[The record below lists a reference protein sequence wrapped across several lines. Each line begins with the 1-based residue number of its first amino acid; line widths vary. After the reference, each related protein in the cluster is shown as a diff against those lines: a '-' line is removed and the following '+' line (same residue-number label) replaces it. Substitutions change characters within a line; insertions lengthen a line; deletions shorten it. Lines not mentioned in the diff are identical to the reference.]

1 MRARAEAFDRGE
13 GRMRHPTV
21 DPVTFIIVGA
31 TGDLAQRLLLP
42 ALYHLRVEGEIPDG
56 FAVVGFSRR
65 AWSDDA
71 FRAFAREGIPG
82 PRDDE
87 AWRRFAP
94 HLYFIQGDST
104 RPDDLAALG
113 GGLAAIEARHGT
125 QGNRI
130 FYVASPPSTYG
141 PLLTALGNAGLV
153 RRQTSGPWTRLI
165 VEKPYGRDEASAR
178 ALNTLVEQVVGESG
192 VYRIDHYLGKESV
205 QNMLVFRF
213 ANTVFEPI
221 WNRRYVDHVQISFV
235 EDIGVEA
242 RGRFYEE
249 VGVVRDVVQNHVL
262 QLLAVIAM
270 EPPAVF
276 DAEAF
281 RNEKAKVLRSIPPV
295 RPEHAVQGQYGPGT
309 VRGERVP
316 GYREEEAV
324 DPRSMTPTY
333 AAMRLSVENWRWAGV
348 PFYLRAGKR
357 LARKDTEIV
366 IDFRQPPLMLFREW
380 DMKEMDPNVLILR
393 TTEDEGISL
402 QFAARVPGHRR
413 QIRSVPLDF
422 SYAAMGTAERPAYE
436 HLLLDALHG
445 AQTFFARRDEV
456 ELQWAIVDPLLRQW
470 EEHPPRDFPNYAAG
484 TMGPAAA
491 DELLERAGRR
501 WRSAAELAVPAPGRS

>member
-1 MRARAEAFDRGE
+1 MRQDR
-13 GRMRHPTV
+13 TV
-21 DPVTFIIVGA
+21 DPVTFIIIGA

-42 ALYHLRVEGEIPDG
+42 ALYHLRADGQIPDR

-65 AWSDDA
+65 GWSDDT
-71 FRAFAREGIPG
+71 FRSFARQGLPAG
-82 PRDDE
+82 ALDAE
-87 AWRRFAP
+87 AWERFAP
-94 HLYFIQGDST
+94 HLYFVPGDST
-104 RPDDLAALG
+104 KAADLTVLG
-113 GGLAAIEARHGT
+113 QALAAIETRHATG
-125 QGNRI
+125 GNCI
-130 FYVASPPSTYG
+130 FYIASPPSTYHA
-141 PLLTALGNAGLV
+141 LLSALGRQGLV
-153 RRQTSGPWTRLI
+153 RRGDRPWTRII
-165 VEKPYGRDEASAR
+165 VEKPFGGDEASAR
-178 ALNTLVEQVVGESG
+178 ALNALIDEVVGESG
-192 VYRIDHYLGKESV
+192 VYRIDHYLGKETV

-235 EDIGVEA
+235 EDIGVGS

-249 VGVVRDVVQNHVL
+249 VGVVRDVIQNHVL
-262 QLLAVIAM
+262 QLLTVIAM

-276 DAEAF
+276 DEEAF
-281 RNEKAKVLRSIPPV
+281 RNEKAKVLRAIPPV
-295 RPEHAVQGQYGPGT
+295 RPEHAVRGQYGAG
-309 VRGERVP
+309 VVHGQRAL
-316 GYREEEAV
+316 GYREEEGV
-324 DPRSMTPTY
+324 DPSSVTPTY

-380 DMKEMDPNVLILR
+380 DMTEMDPNVLILR

-413 QIRSVPLDF
+413 QIRTVPLDF

-436 HLLLDALHG
+436 HLLLDALRG

-456 ELQWAIVDPLLRQW
+456 ELQWAVVDPLLRQW
-470 EEHPPRDFPNYAAG
+470 AEHPPRDFPNYAAG
-484 TMGPAAA
+484 SMGPTAA

-501 WRSAAELAVPAPGRS
+501 WRGAVDR